1 MSRKYRRPSIY
12 TIIAIII
19 IAGIFL
25 IPFCRSTFLDGGST
39 MYSPLVPWYGFV
51 VYHQATFRPHDQHSS
66 DDVRTPDGE
75 PFQIDEEKTDN
86 EEPEVEYPKYIG
98 GHGLWF
104 FGAVEIV
111 FDKYEVYADGH
122 TERVSGFAINVG
134 GSV

>member
-1 MSRKYRRPSIY
+1 
-12 TIIAIII
+12 
-19 IAGIFL
+19 
-25 IPFCRSTFLDGGST
+25 

-51 VYHQATFRPHDQHSS
+51 VYHQATIRPHDQHSS

-75 PFQIDEEKTDN
+75 PFQIDAEETDN
-86 EEPEVEYPKYIG
+86 EEPEVEYPKYIS

-122 TERVSGFAINVG
+122 TEKVSGFAINVG